1 MAISKARAREITGVV
16 LLLACLSALMTFFVY
31 RETVSRSATGE
42 LKTVTAPIRVLFQD
56 RHIGTRFTVFYGV
69 RKVKMTLYGHRGWY
83 VYRRGLPSF
92 ERVRRSLR
100 PRVWVTLQYGNCVNA
115 FGLTRY
121 CDIFGIA
128 YKDGRTLV
136 TPQQVS
142 AARLASR
149 DSLLKFVVLGVCLT
163 VLLGFAAVWCFR
175 NLPLASDK
183 ESVHP
188 TVDRS

>member
-1 MAISKARAREITGVV
+1 MAISKARGREITGVV
-16 LLLACLSALMTFFVY
+16 LLLACLSALLTFFVY
-31 RETVSRSATGE
+31 RETVSRSAVGE

-56 RHIGTRFTVFYGV
+56 RHVGTRITVFYGV
-69 RKVKMTLYGHRGWY
+69 TKVKMTLYGHRGWY

-149 DSLLKFVVLGVCLT
+149 DTLLKFVVLGVFLT

-175 NLPLASDK
+175 NILPISGD
-183 ESVHP
+183 ESADHSIENP
-188 TVDRS
+188 